1 MPRGPS
7 AANNNGLGQ
16 AMTES
21 ASQVE
26 RMMDLLLPKVDDA
39 EAPLLEAMRSSSL
52 GGGKRLRPFIVQ
64 QSAALFGVDSRCAT
78 RVGAAVEF
86 MHCYSLVHDDLPA
99 MDDSDLRRG
108 KPSCHK
114 QFDEATAVLAGDAL
128 QSLAFQVLAAPE
140 THSDAMVRCELV
152 SALAKAAGAPG
163 MAGGQMIDLLA
174 ETEEFDIGAITRLQR
189 MKTGEIFAFCATAGA
204 IMGRGSKRQ
213 FHALHNYAQE
223 LGLAFQI
230 ADDLLDLEGNVEDTG
245 KPTGQ
250 DVAAGKATVVSVLGP
265 ERARA
270 QAGLLSEQAVGALDM
285 WDESADL
292 LRDVARF
299 IVQRDG

>member
-1 MPRGPS
+1 MTRGPVAVDS
-7 AANNNGLGQ
+7 DRLGQ
-16 AMTES
+16 ALRES
-21 ASQVE
+21 AEQVE
-26 RMMDLLLPKVDDA
+26 RMMDLLLLKVDDA
-39 EAPLLEAMRSSSL
+39 EAPLLEAMRYSSL
-52 GGGKRLRPFIVQ
+52 GGGKRLRPFLVQ
-64 QSAALFGVDSRCAT
+64 QSAALFGVDARCAT

-86 MHCYSLVHDDLPA
+86 MHCYSLIHDDLPA
-99 MDDSDLRRG
+99 MDNSDLRRG
-108 KPSCHK
+108 RPSCHV
-114 QFDEATAVLAGDAL
+114 QFDEPTAILAGDAL

-204 IMGRGSKRQ
+204 IMGRGSKRHV
-213 FHALHNYAQE
+213 HALHSYAQE
-223 LGLAFQI
+223 FGLAFQI
-230 ADDLLDLEGNVEDTG
+230 ADDLLDLEGDVEITG

-250 DVAAGKATVVSVLGP
+250 DEAAGKATFVSMLGA

-270 QAGLLSEQAVGALDM
+270 QAGLLSEQAVSALDL
-285 WDESADL
+285 WGESADL
-292 LRDVARF
+292 LRDAARF

>member
-7 AANNNGLGQ
+7 AANNNGLGP

-39 EAPLLEAMRSSSL
+39 EAPLLEAMRYSSL

-86 MHCYSLVHDDLPA
+86 MHCYSLIHDDLPA

-114 QFDEATAVLAGDAL
+114 QFDDATAVLAGDAL

-230 ADDLLDLEGNVEDTG
+230 ADDLLDLEGNIEDTG

-250 DVAAGKATVVSVLGP
+250 DVEAGKATFVSVLGP

>member
-7 AANNNGLGQ
+7 AANNNGLGP

-39 EAPLLEAMRSSSL
+39 EAPLLEAMRYSSL

-86 MHCYSLVHDDLPA
+86 MHCYSLIHDDLPA

-114 QFDEATAVLAGDAL
+114 QFDDATAVLAGDAL

-230 ADDLLDLEGNVEDTG
+230 ADDLLDLEGNIEDTG

-250 DVAAGKATVVSVLGP
+250 DVEAGKATFVSVLGP

-292 LRDVARF
+292 LRNVARF

>member
-114 QFDEATAVLAGDAL
+114 QFDDATAVLAGDAL